1 MYHLKITKKKEK
13 GLALLSDLTVILK
26 GADLS
31 GFKHPSSYDVCALGS
46 Q

>member
-1 MYHLKITKKKEK
+1 MYHLKITKNKKK
-13 GLALLSDLTVILK
+13 GLALLSDLAVIIK

-31 GFKHPSSYDVCALGS
+31 GFKQLCSYDVCALGS